1 MESNTSSRALAPTLW
16 AGGTNHVLRDALLVL
31 VGTVVI
37 AVAAKIKVPFYP
49 VPMTLQ
55 TLAIMLIAAT
65 YGLRLGVSTL
75 FAYLIEGALGV
86 PVFANTPPAVAGP
99 GYFMGTTG
107 GFLAGFVLA
116 AMIVGYAAD
125 RGWDRSIPKLFF
137 SIILGEIAIF
147 ALGFAWLAW
156 FATLGSG
163 AHGIGAEKALVGG
176 VEPFLLGDLLKTAL
190 VSLAL
195 PTAWRTLRKHE

>member
-16 AGGTNHVLRDALLVL
+16 AGGANRVLRDALLVL

-37 AVAAKIKVPFYP
+37 AFAAKIQVPFYP

-99 GYFMGTTG
+99 AYFMGTTG

-125 RGWDRSIPKLFF
+125 RGWDRSIPKLFV
-137 SIILGEIAIF
+137 SIILGEAAIF
-147 ALGFAWLAW
+147 TLGFAWLAW
-156 FATLGSG
+156 FATLGGG
-163 AHGIGAEKALVGG
+163 AHGIGAAKALAGG

-190 VSLAL
+190 ASLAL
-195 PTAWRTLRKHE
+195 PTAWKTLGKRT